1 LVGVT
6 IAAAIAS
13 RPWSS
18 LDLPST
24 ATAGKRVELTLPG
37 NANLAP
43 PGSYMVFAIDSA
55 GVPSVGRW
63 LRLG

>member
-1 LVGVT
+1 MVEPRPAVHGDRGEARRAH
-6 IAAAIAS
+6 AA
-13 RPWSS
+13 
-18 LDLPST
+18 
-24 ATAGKRVELTLPG
+24 G

-43 PGSYMVFAIDSA
+43 PGSYVVFAIDSA